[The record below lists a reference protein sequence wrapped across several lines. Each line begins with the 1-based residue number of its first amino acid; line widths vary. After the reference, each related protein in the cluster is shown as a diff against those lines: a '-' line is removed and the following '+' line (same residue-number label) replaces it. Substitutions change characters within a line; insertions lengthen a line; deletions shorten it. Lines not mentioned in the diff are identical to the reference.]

1 MKTFNYLKR
10 EMWDGFSLYEKLF
23 MWGMVLL
30 QILVYVVAPDSWY
43 GVVAGIAGCIS
54 VVLTA
59 KGRWLMYPIGFIQNF
74 TYTVLA
80 FQNKFYGEVL
90 EQMFYIVTMVWGMYA
105 WAKNM
110 TVNEDGTQDVKTRKF
125 GPTEWISSIIIT
137 IVATVIFGY
146 ILKWM
151 GAAQPFTDAATNV
164 MAFFAQ
170 LMMVKRFREQWLWWI
185 LIDLLCIKMW
195 FVAGNW
201 SMVAMY
207 IAWTANCAYGWY
219 NWTKLNNKVHAN
231 WRGTRAQTGA
241 MDDAWTMDLRMKD
254 N

>member
-30 QILVYVVAPDSWY
+30 QIVVYIIAPDSWY
-43 GVVAGIAGCIS
+43 GIAAGIAGCIS

-80 FQNKFYGEVL
+80 FQNKFYGEVF
-90 EQMFYIVTMVWGMYA
+90 EQIFYIVTMVWGMYA

-125 GPTEWISSIIIT
+125 GWFEWLLTAVGVAVGTWGFGAWLNSI
-137 IVATVIFGY
+137 
-146 ILKWM
+146 
-151 GAAQPFTDAATNV
+151 GAAQAYTDAATNV
-164 MAFFAQ
+164 MALFAQ
-170 LMMVKRFREQWLWWI
+170 ILMVKRYREQWALWL
-185 LIDLLCIKMW
+185 LIDVFCIKMW
-195 FVAGNW
+195 WVAGNW

-207 IAWTANCAYGWY
+207 IAWTANCIYGWY
-219 NWTKLNNKVHAN
+219 NWTKLNK
-231 WRGTRAQTGA
+231 RGE
-241 MDDAWTMDLRMKD
+241 

>member
-1 MKTFNYLKR
+1 MTKTFNYLKR
-10 EMWDGFSLYEKLF
+10 EMWDGFSIKEKLF

-30 QILVYVVAPDSWY
+30 QILVYIVAPDSWY

-59 KGRWLMYPIGFIQNF
+59 KGRWMMYPIGFIQNF

-80 FQNKFYGEVL
+80 FQNMFYGEVM
-90 EQMFYIVTMVWGMYA
+90 EQVFYVVTMIWGMFT

-110 TVNEDGTQDVKTRKF
+110 NINADGTHEVKTRKF
-125 GPTEWISSIIIT
+125 TFIDWVVSIC
-137 IVATVIFGY
+137 ATALATWLFGLF
-146 ILKWM
+146 LK
-151 GAAQPFTDAATNV
+151 GLNAAQPFTDAATNV
-164 MAFFAQ
+164 MALFAQ
-170 LMMVKRFREQWLWWI
+170 IMMVKRYREQWVWWI
-185 LIDLLCIKMW
+185 VIDLLCIKMW

-219 NWTKLNNKVHAN
+219 NWTKLNKKGV
-231 WRGTRAQTGA
+231 
-241 MDDAWTMDLRMKD
+241 
-254 N
+254 